1 MSASSRDHTSTG
13 NSLNELSDKTS
24 GDVMRD
30 RLPGA
35 EKFEPAL
42 QRKLEKIK
50 EIRGNAYQPRT
61 RHLRPDGWAIY
72 TNRLFL
78 ESSPY
83 LLQHAHN
90 PVNWYPWGDDAFET
104 ALRLNRPVLL
114 SVGYSTCHWCHVMEE
129 ESFEDEEIASYLN
142 KNYISIKVD
151 REERPDV
158 DAIYMTAVTA
168 LTGRG
173 GWPMTVWLTPGR
185 KPFYGGTYFPAR
197 DNDRGAN
204 IGFLT
209 LLKNLRDAYH
219 IQQDRVVESSNQ
231 LSLAIQ
237 KMLTPERG
245 GGLPVSD
252 VMLRA
257 ANYYRDHFDATY
269 GGLKGEPKFPSSL
282 PMRFLLR
289 YHRRTGEEEI
299 LAMARLTL
307 EKMAAGG
314 IYDHVAGG
322 FHRYST
328 DRYWLVP
335 HFEKMLYDNA
345 LLIMAYL
352 EGYQVTGDKNFE
364 RIVRETLRYVE
375 RDMTSL
381 EGAFYSATD
390 ADSLTPGGQREE
402 GYFFTWTPAEIENA
416 LGEDRA
422 TVVKRYYSV
431 GFFGNFEGRSILN
444 TPKTPAE
451 IAGSLNISEIKLKDI
466 IEESK
471 ELLYQVRSRRPQP
484 LRDEKILTAWNGL
497 MISAHAQA
505 GLILSDST
513 YIDHAIKA
521 ARFIL
526 EKLYLKGRLYRSY
539 KDNNARHNAYLDDY
553 AFFIAALLDL
563 YEAIQDPVWLK
574 KAIEIDR
581 VLENYHEDKK
591 DGGFFMTSN
600 DHESLLAREKP
611 YYDGAVPSGNSVA
624 VSNLL
629 RLGEFTTKD
638 SYRERAQRV
647 LRSFSSNLAAHPH
660 ALSEMLVAVD
670 FYLDK
675 PKEIIIIAPEGKR
688 AEASP
693 FLSEFRKAF
702 LPNRILSVITEG
714 NELESHAAVIPLV
727 QGKSALEGKATAY
740 VCEKGICLLPTGD
753 PDTFAREIKT
763 VEKLKKIPINEP
775 RNLRKPV

>member
-1 MSASSRDHTSTG
+1 
-13 NSLNELSDKTS
+13 
-24 GDVMRD
+24 
-30 RLPGA
+30 
-35 EKFEPAL
+35 
-42 QRKLEKIK
+42 
-50 EIRGNAYQPRT
+50 
-61 RHLRPDGWAIY
+61 
-72 TNRLFL
+72 
-78 ESSPY
+78 
-83 LLQHAHN
+83 
-90 PVNWYPWGDDAFET
+90 
-104 ALRLNRPVLL
+104 
-114 SVGYSTCHWCHVMEE
+114 
-129 ESFEDEEIASYLN
+129 
-142 KNYISIKVD
+142 
-151 REERPDV
+151 
-158 DAIYMTAVTA
+158 
-168 LTGRG
+168 
-173 GWPMTVWLTPGR
+173 
-185 KPFYGGTYFPAR
+185 
-197 DNDRGAN
+197 
-204 IGFLT
+204 
-209 LLKNLRDAYH
+209 
-219 IQQDRVVESSNQ
+219 
-231 LSLAIQ
+231 
-237 KMLTPERG
+237 
-245 GGLPVSD
+245 
-252 VMLRA
+252 
-257 ANYYRDHFDATY
+257 
-269 GGLKGEPKFPSSL
+269 
-282 PMRFLLR
+282 
-289 YHRRTGEEEI
+289 
-299 LAMARLTL
+299 
-307 EKMAAGG
+307 
-314 IYDHVAGG
+314 
-322 FHRYST
+322 
-328 DRYWLVP
+328 
-335 HFEKMLYDNA
+335 
-345 LLIMAYL
+345 MAYL

-375 RDMTSL
+375 RDMTST

-422 TVVKRYYSV
+422 KVVKEYYSV
-431 GFFGNFEGRSILN
+431 GFSGNFEGRSILN

-451 IAGSLNISEIKLKDI
+451 IAGSLNISEIELKDI

-471 ELLYQVRSRRPQP
+471 ELLYQVRRRRPQP
-484 LRDEKILTAWNGL
+484 LRDEKILTASNGL

-513 YIDHAIKA
+513 YVDHAIQA

-526 EKLYLKGRLYRSY
+526 EKLYFKGRLYRSY

-581 VLENYHEDKK
+581 VLENYYEDKK

-638 SYRERAQRV
+638 SYGERAQRV
-647 LRSFSSNLAAHPH
+647 LRSFSSNLAAYPH

-675 PKEIIIIAPEGKR
+675 PKEIIIIAPEGKK

-714 NELESHAAVIPLV
+714 NELESHAEVIPLV
-727 QGKSALEGKATAY
+727 QGKSALGGKATAY
-740 VCEKGICLLPTGD
+740 VCEKGICQLPTGD

-775 RNLRKPV
+775 RYLRKPV